1 MQKLKIALILL
12 VLALTSCGYSFRG
25 SESVLPPDIKVVYLP
40 VVENSSPQQG
50 LSILLTESL
59 RDEFERYGA
68 VSISD
73 TLAGSDAVLS
83 ARIIDVR
90 RETETVTSGTDT
102 ALQLA
107 TIISISAE
115 LRRDSGILLWS
126 NPLMI
131 ISKSFGAESDVVI
144 TSSPEFAG
152 GGLGSGD
159 LAGLDSLEVSRGQEQ
174 QALEDIV
181 EEVARRVYEEAV
193 LPDF

>member
-1 MQKLKIALILL
+1 MHRLLCFSLILL
-12 VLALTSCGYSFRG
+12 LTSTACGYNFRG
-25 SESVLPPDIKVVYLP
+25 SESILPPDIKTIFIP
-40 VVENSSPQQG
+40 VVENNTPQQG
-50 LSILLTESL
+50 LSILLTEAL
-59 RDEFERYGA
+59 RDEFEKYGA

-73 TLAGSDAVLS
+73 TMAGSDAVLS

-90 RETETVTSGTDT
+90 RETETVTSGSDS

-107 TIISISAE
+107 TIMSLSAE
-115 LRRDSGILLWS
+115 LRRDTGIVLWR
-126 NPLMI
+126 NPMMHV
-131 ISKSFGAESDVVI
+131 SKTFGAEGDVIV

-152 GGLGSGD
+152 GGLSSGD